1 MSAEYIT
8 SAVYQSTVG
17 SCDERIAK
25 IQARLDKWKV
35 YNSVLEIAKMGYK
48 TNEEKE
54 VFDLKLPEQTRQ
66 DNEKNSIALI
76 RVEKMIYTS
85 LFNKSNKA
93 IYPRLLAKYD
103 ELMGVSYEMSGNLVL
118 LNVKKETEYLDY
130 CRDSLKQR
138 EFIKLICD
146 EGDCFDFF
154 NN

>member
-1 MSAEYIT
+1 MSIN
-8 SAVYQSTVG
+8 YQIMVG
-17 SCDERIAK
+17 NCDERIAK
-25 IQARLDKWKV
+25 VQARLDQWKV
-35 YNSVLEIAKMGYK
+35 Y
-48 TNEEKE
+48 KE
-54 VFDLKLPEQTRQ
+54 VFDINLPEQTRQ
-66 DNEKNSIALI
+66 DKDKNSIALI